1 MKKIYFIAWLFASMM
16 CVGLSSCGDDPD
28 ITETPGSETDP
39 GTDEDEGS
47 GTETDPGEDTTD
59 KLYADV
65 HFILSCSEDLLD
77 YATPQV
83 TYVNEEGES
92 VTVQIA
98 DSEWEE
104 NEDIDFDVTFDDA
117 SFDAKIMKWTKTIR
131 FEEFPI
137 DDEMTVTYL
146 PKANM
151 PAYDKTRFN
160 MFYRNLTIAM
170 DFVDEKNSHSCS
182 SSPQYSDVSYNLRFT
197 LDEITEFYIEDMGV
211 PYINQNEYRTNAIIL
226 GADNDAI
233 KEIISDYQ
241 DIQGISVQSDGTYA
255 LKYDTDD
262 LPVFKEEPKVD
273 ITYTLNCSADLL
285 EHAIPEVTY
294 TGDDGKA
301 VTYQLDMSDFEVN
314 ERVNKWAQ
322 HLHGDELLA
331 EGEED
336 ARIMKWTKQI
346 HYDNLQAVDDEMTVR
361 YIPKDDTEKLR
372 ISHIYH
378 NLSTTFCLVNTD
390 GDIRWFTSANKIK
403 SDTVEGENRL
413 AWKFIDSKGN
423 PVFIETTSFA
433 DQKYLDSDGNPR
445 KTGDMIVQ
453 SYEDYQGYH
462 IESDGTYIQK

>member
-1 MKKIYFIAWLFASMM
+1 MKKIYFIAWLFTSMM

-47 GTETDPGEDTTD
+47 GTETDPGEDTTY

-104 NEDIDFDVTFDDA
+104 NEDIDFDITFDDA
-117 SFDAKIMKWTKTIR
+117 SFDAKIMKCTKTIR

-151 PAYDKTRFN
+151 PAYDKTRLN
-160 MFYRNLTIAM
+160 KFYHNLTATL
-170 DFVDEKNSHSCS
+170 DFVDEKNNHSFS
-182 SSPQYSDVSYNLRFT
+182 ISPKYPDVSYNLRST
-197 LDEITEFYIEDMGV
+197 LDEITEFYIEDMGI
-211 PYINQNEYRTNAIIL
+211 PYINQNEYRTNGIIL

-322 HLHGDELLA
+322 HLHGDELLT

-390 GDIRWFTSANKIK
+390 GDTRCVTSANKIK
-403 SDTVEGENRL
+403 SDTVEGENQL
-413 AWKFIDSKGN
+413 VWKFIDSKGN

-433 DQKYLDSDGNPR
+433 DQEYIDSDGNPR
-445 KTGDMIVQ
+445 KAGDMIVQ

-462 IESDGTYIQK
+462 IESDGTFIQK

>member
-1 MKKIYFIAWLFASMM
+1 MM

-28 ITETPGSETDP
+28 ITETPGPETNP

-47 GTETDPGEDTTD
+47 GTETDPGEDTTY

-104 NEDIDFDVTFDDA
+104 NEDIDFDITFDDA
-117 SFDAKIMKWTKTIR
+117 SFDAKIMKCTKTIR

-151 PAYDKTRFN
+151 PAYNKTRFN

-211 PYINQNEYRTNAIIL
+211 PYINQNEYRTNGIIL

-233 KEIISDYQ
+233 KKIISDYQ
-241 DIQGISVQSDGTYA
+241 DVQVISVKSDGTYA

-294 TGDDGKA
+294 IGDDGKA

-322 HLHGDELLA
+322 HLHGDELLT

-390 GDIRWFTSANKIK
+390 GDTRCVTSANKIK
-403 SDTVEGENRL
+403 SDTVEGENQL
-413 AWKFIDSKGN
+413 VWKFIDSKGN

-433 DQKYLDSDGNPR
+433 DKEYIDSDGNPR
-445 KTGDMIVQ
+445 KAGDMIVQ

-462 IESDGTYIQK
+462 IESDGTFIQK